1 MTEEAE
7 NADEDML
14 RQAIDRAWTVYRGT
28 HNVHESDER
37 RCLLERHLKQR
48 WRAGGHDAEELTCS
62 GLAFLERL
70 LSEAELDC

>member
-1 MTEEAE
+1 MF
-7 NADEDML
+7 
-14 RQAIDRAWTVYRGT
+14 I
-28 HNVHESDER
+28 ESDER

-48 WRAGGHDAEELTCS
+48 WRAGEHDAEELTCS